1 MRVAYVVPRYG
12 LEVVGGAESA
22 ARNLAERLVSARG
35 WEVEVLTTCA
45 LDAMSWAEHYA
56 PGTEEINGVAVRRFA
71 SEAGRDEGFHPYSGG
86 LLTDVSSATLE
97 QSERWV
103 DLQGPVSA
111 ALIAAVAASPADLV
125 VFYPYL
131 YHPTVRGLPLVAD
144 RAVFH
149 PALHDEP
156 PARLPVFPPV
166 FESAAALVFQTY
178 GERALAHR
186 LYRVGAVPQIVL
198 GLGVDEA
205 PGSPDEQRAAVA
217 AVRRRL
223 GLGERPYLVSVAR
236 YRDHHK
242 GTAELWDHFR
252 EYKRRHPGPLALVLA
267 GQVVDEPPADPDV
280 ISAGLVSE
288 VDKWALLQ
296 GSLALMSSS
305 PFEAFSL
312 IVIEGWTAGSA
323 VIVNGRCEAT
333 MEHAERSGGGLS
345 YDDFPGFEAAVDR
358 LTGESGLRTELVRR
372 GAAYVDANFRWDG
385 LIRRY
390 AGFLESVRQR
400 RMVPA

>member
-1 MRVAYVVPRYG
+1 MKVAYVVPRYG

-56 PGTEEINGVAVRRFA
+56 PGTEEISGVAVHRFA

-86 LLTDVSSATLE
+86 LLADVSSATLE
-97 QSERWV
+97 QAERWV
-103 DLQGPVSA
+103 DLQGPVSS

-205 PGSPDEQRAAVA
+205 PGSPDEQQAVA

-236 YRDHHK
+236 YLDQHK

-296 GSLALMSSS
+296 GSLALVSSS

-333 MEHAERSGGGLS
+333 MEHAGRSGGGLS
-345 YDDFPGFEAAVDR
+345 YEDYPGFEAAVDR
-358 LTGESGLRTELVRR
+358 LTGESGLRAELVRR

-385 LIRRY
+385 LIQRY
-390 AGFLESVRQR
+390 AAFLESVRQR